1 MPSLL
6 QRNCTCMRTQHS
18 SVAVAYKINPSI
30 SRRFSVLTW
39 ANSKQSLLDL
49 WTHGALWLFSILLV
63 SFFCTDEW
71 QLLHKCLCYSS
82 SLWWAVLQLKSRA
95 RYPLAVFSLLQLE
108 RCFSLLAAASQLLGE
123 QCLWSTSG
131 SALSS
136 WKTSWEKKQNKTKQW
151 LWITMI
157 SVVCPKT
164 TKRCNLPHFLAPFPQ
179 NYSKDPLILK
189 SYQAAF
195 GKNPSPTHLSSEGK
209 AGHPAL
215 MGQVSL
221 RLMAK
226 GGDSV
231 LKVIKS
237 AELVKFSLL
246 MTAVISESPQP
257 NKWRC
262 RPQPKAGS

>member
-1 MPSLL
+1 MNPWGTLVIFHPVSL
-6 QRNCTCMRTQHS
+6 
-18 SVAVAYKINPSI
+18 
-30 SRRFSVLTW
+30 
-39 ANSKQSLLDL
+39 
-49 WTHGALWLFSILLV
+49 ILL
-63 SFFCTDEW
+63 
-71 QLLHKCLCYSS
+71 H
-82 SLWWAVLQLKSRA
+82 WWMATPTQMPV
-95 RYPLAVFSLLQLE
+95 LLQL
-108 RCFSLLAAASQLLGE
+108 SLMGSAAAEKQSQISSGSFQFAAIREMFFIAGWAAASQLLGE

-237 AELVKFSLL
+237 AKLVKFSLL